1 MAPHREDGRPDRPRP
16 ILMVLGGLLAFGVL
30 LGVWIALAGQPDTQD
45 LVAGSATA
53 VVAVATGYYVSRQ
66 GRALPG
72 FRWTDVGML
81 VALPGQL
88 VVETWQVFVAA
99 ARKLAGKEMA
109 GSWSTVAVDTD
120 TESGGWRAAR
130 RDAVLTVLMSASPNT
145 IVVDIDADAGTALI
159 HRMVRSTGHGSP
171 PPDGSSRGGKRD
183 R

>member
-1 MAPHREDGRPDRPRP
+1 
-16 ILMVLGGLLAFGVL
+16 MVLGGLLTFGLL

-53 VVAVATGYYVSRQ
+53 VVAVAIGFSVSRQ

-88 VVETWQVFVAA
+88 VVETWRVFVAA
-99 ARKLAGKEMA
+99 ARKLAGKDVA
-109 GSWSTVAVDTD
+109 GSWSTVAVDTG

-130 RDAVLTVLMSASPNT
+130 RDAVLTALMSASPNT

-159 HRMVRSTGHGSP
+159 HRMVRATDHGSSL
-171 PPDGSSRGGKRD
+171 PDVSGRGAKRG